1 MKKIIY
7 SFLLAALLS
16 GCYEDKG
23 NYEYTLDSMNEI
35 TSVAFSPS
43 IATTGDGQV
52 IEIQQALNENDT
64 KRRVDVIMEQTLTD
78 NFNNLDFNWH
88 ITYNTPDGKSID
100 ETIYSKG
107 FLELELPVNEEMTY
121 NVFLKIYDTTTTLS
135 HYSGFKIKTRPL
147 FKNSLFVL
155 HGEEGE
161 RMLGNI
167 EVIGNDTKIYT
178 DVKVATPENKYNN
191 YSNAIGLSYAT
202 FNNGGRDN
210 ITGELVK
217 AEVKRTFT
225 VFNKG
230 NGTTAYN
237 PYGMNA
243 IFEEK
248 AVFKPKSN
256 DFVFKKMIQAGSNY
270 GLKMYRIALS
280 ENGEVY
286 VGNTLHLLYKP
297 GYGCEVNA
305 SDDRHQS
312 DYEITAATI
321 TSDRFVFWDAK
332 NNRFLYSK
340 KEAHNFAQ
348 YDHYSNEEL
357 ISETPMLDT
366 YIDFSTLET
375 SPEGMTAIL
384 GYINYHANNSYDTQ
398 DAYFIFKDEDT
409 GDYYRYQ
416 LTKIR
421 LEDEKTRP
429 TRNAS
434 QENKPVFTITS
445 KKLEGIL
452 PDCNTSTITYNSWF
466 VTDYLFY
473 SDGKTIYRY
482 DARNGNNI
490 PMYMAPDGYNITM
503 MKFRIEDDEDQTGD
517 LGRILSIGLY
527 NETAQTGAVAEIKFN
542 TAADLDEDFEPLFY
556 DKDNEGNSFGKIK
569 DLQFV
574 YELNYKI

>member
-7 SFLLAALLS
+7 SFLLVGLLS

-43 IATTGDGQV
+43 IATTGEGQV

-64 KRRVDVIMEQTLTD
+64 KRRVDVIMEQTLAD

-167 EVIGNDTKIYT
+167 EIIGNETKIYT
-178 DVKVATPENKYNN
+178 DVKVATPENKYND

-202 FNNGGRDN
+202 FNNGGWDE
-210 ITGELVK
+210 ITGETVK
-217 AEVKRTFT
+217 DEVKRTLT
-225 VFNKG
+225 IYRNS
-230 NGTTAYN
+230 GTAAYN
-237 PYGMNA
+237 PYGMNE
-243 IFEEK
+243 IYVEK
-248 AVFKPKSN
+248 NIFKPQSD
-256 DFVFKKMIQAGSNY
+256 DFVFKKMIMAGSNFNFN
-270 GLKMYRIALS
+270 MYRIALS
-280 ENGEVY
+280 ENGDAY
-286 VGNTLHLLYKP
+286 VGNTLHLLHKP
-297 GYGCEVNA
+297 GYGCEINA

-312 DYEITAATI
+312 DYNITAATI

-340 KEAHNFAQ
+340 KEAHNFAKFAQ
-348 YDHYSNEEL
+348 YSNKEL
-357 ISETPMLDT
+357 ISETPMLDA
-366 YIDFSTLET
+366 YIDFTTLET

-398 DAYFIFKDEDT
+398 DAYFIFKDEET
-409 GDYYRYQ
+409 GNYYRYQ

-452 PDCNTSTITYNSWF
+452 PDCDTSTITYNSWF

-490 PMYMAPDGYNITM
+490 PMYVAPEGYDITM
-503 MKFRIEDDEDQTGD
+503 IKFRIEDDEDQTDD
-517 LGRILSIGLY
+517 LGRILSIALY
-527 NETAQTGAVAEIKFN
+527 NETTRAGAVAEIKFN